1 MEKLRHIS
9 FLKLLDH
16 LFSYM
21 KLTKVYN
28 KCPEK
33 YKYLND
39 LIYLEKDDPKVFAV
53 DALLWLKRA
62 LEFTSCLMNSL
73 ISEGRS
79 GTPREN
85 LSHLVGSAYE
95 KMLKKHHNWFVQN
108 LFKVILTAFP
118 TRSGIIRIFYY
129 GEDGP
134 EDPAIEA
141 LETYIAELD
150 CNLEVIV
157 KFYDEWGLEKI
168 EDSSDKK
175 KTGN

>member
-1 MEKLRHIS
+1 M
-9 FLKLLDH
+9 
-16 LFSYM
+16 
-21 KLTKVYN
+21 
-28 KCPEK
+28 
-33 YKYLND
+33 
-39 LIYLEKDDPKVFAV
+39 
-53 DALLWLKRA
+53 
-62 LEFTSCLMNSL
+62 
-73 ISEGRS
+73 
-79 GTPREN
+79 
-85 LSHLVGSAYE
+85 
-95 KMLKKHHNWFVQN
+95 
-108 LFKVILTAFP
+108 ILTAFP

-175 KTGN
+175 KTGNWLVSFCSFFSFLFFFFFF